1 MAILSRKGGGQ
12 CMKKQWKIFWAI
24 CGSLA
29 AIGVICCIIG
39 VILGGS
45 FFRSIVKDRDLD
57 YITFEAENDLEVQG
71 EEQQTFYGIKELD
84 VDVSQVNVQLEEY
97 DGRYLTVET
106 VDIPD
111 NVLNE
116 ISYTA
121 DESSL
126 EIELEDSKRI
136 KKLLSDNTKATIRIK
151 VPSRSLQEADISVGA
166 GSLYISQIQVE
177 ELKVEVG
184 AGQAKIEQFVSNS
197 AEFYCGAGEMQI
209 AGEAESTEVECGVG
223 SIIYQAKGRE
233 DEYKYQVESSLGEVT
248 VGDRSY
254 DGIGSGAEISRDG
267 AKKELYIK
275 CGIGQV
281 QVEFQK

>member
-1 MAILSRKGGGQ
+1 
-12 CMKKQWKIFWAI
+12 MKKQWKIFWAI

-29 AIGVICCIIG
+29 AIGVICCIVG

-45 FFRSIVKDRDLD
+45 FFRSIVKDRDFD
-57 YITFEAENDLEVQG
+57 YITFEAENDLEIKG

-97 DGRYLTVET
+97 DGRYLIVET

-184 AGQAKIEQFVSNS
+184 AGQAKIEQFVSNC
-197 AEFYCGAGEMQI
+197 AEFQCGAGEMQI

-233 DEYKYQVESSLGEVT
+233 DEYNYQVESSLGEVT
-248 VGDRSY
+248 VGGRSCS
-254 DGIGSGAEISRDG
+254 GIGSSTEISRDG
-267 AKKELYIK
+267 AKKELYIE

>member
-1 MAILSRKGGGQ
+1 
-12 CMKKQWKIFWAI
+12 MKKQWKIFWAI

-29 AIGVICCIIG
+29 AIGVICCIVG

-45 FFRSIVKDRDLD
+45 FFRSIVKDRNFD
-57 YITFEAENDLEVQG
+57 YITFESENDLEIKG

-111 NVLNE
+111 NVLNK

-177 ELKVEVG
+177 ELQVEMG

-233 DEYKYQVESSLGEVT
+233 DEYNYQVESSLGEVT
-248 VGDRSY
+248 VGGRSCG
-254 DGIGSGAEISRDG
+254 GIGSGTEISRDE
-267 AKKELYIK
+267 AKKELYIE

>member
-1 MAILSRKGGGQ
+1 
-12 CMKKQWKIFWAI
+12 MKKKWKIFWAI

-29 AIGVICCIIG
+29 AIGVTCCIIG

-45 FFRSIVKDRDLD
+45 FFRSIVKDRDFD
-57 YITFEAENDLEVQG
+57 YITFEAENDLEIKG
-71 EEQQTFYGIKELD
+71 EEQQTFYGIKELN

-106 VDIPD
+106 VDIPE
-111 NVLNE
+111 NVLSE
-116 ISYTA
+116 ISYKV

-177 ELKVEVG
+177 ELQVEVG

-233 DEYKYQVESSLGEVT
+233 DEYNYQVESSLGEVT
-248 VGDRSY
+248 VGGRSCG
-254 DGIGSGAEISRDG
+254 GIGSGTEISRDG
-267 AKKELYIK
+267 AKKELYIE

>member
-1 MAILSRKGGGQ
+1 
-12 CMKKQWKIFWAI
+12 MKKQWKIFWAI

-29 AIGVICCIIG
+29 AIGVICCIVG

-45 FFRSIVKDRDLD
+45 FFRSIVKGRDFD
-57 YITFEAENDLEVQG
+57 YINFEAENDLEIKG

-111 NVLNE
+111 NVLSE
-116 ISYTA
+116 ISYIA

-184 AGQAKIEQFVSNS
+184 AGQAKIEQFVSNC
-197 AEFYCGAGEMQI
+197 AEFQCGAGEMQI

-248 VGDRSY
+248 VGGRSCG
-254 DGIGSGAEISRDG
+254 GIGSGTEISRDG
-267 AKKELYIK
+267 AKKELYIE

>member
-1 MAILSRKGGGQ
+1 MRKR
-12 CMKKQWKIFWAI
+12 WKIFWAI

-29 AIGVICCIIG
+29 AIGLICCIVG

-45 FFRSIVKDRDLD
+45 FFRSIVKGRNFD
-57 YITFEAENDLEVQG
+57 YITFEAENDLEIKG

-111 NVLNE
+111 NVLNK

-177 ELKVEVG
+177 ELQVEVG

-248 VGDRSY
+248 VGGRSCG
-254 DGIGSGAEISRDG
+254 GIGSGTEISRDG
-267 AKKELYIK
+267 AKKELYIE

>member
-1 MAILSRKGGGQ
+1 
-12 CMKKQWKIFWAI
+12 MKKQWKIFWAI

-29 AIGVICCIIG
+29 AIGVICCIVG

-45 FFRSIVKDRDLD
+45 FFRSIVKDRDFD
-57 YITFEAENDLEVQG
+57 YITFESENDLEIKG

-111 NVLNE
+111 NVLNK

-151 VPSRSLQEADISVGA
+151 VPSRSLQEADIS
-166 GSLYISQIQVE
+166 
-177 ELKVEVG
+177 VG

-233 DEYKYQVESSLGEVT
+233 DEYNYQVESSLGEVT
-248 VGDRSY
+248 VGGRSCG
-254 DGIGSGAEISRDG
+254 GIGSGTEISRDG
-267 AKKELYIK
+267 AKKELYIE

>member
-1 MAILSRKGGGQ
+1 
-12 CMKKQWKIFWAI
+12 MKKQWKIFWAI

-29 AIGVICCIIG
+29 AIGVICCIVG

-45 FFRSIVKDRDLD
+45 FFRSIVKGRDFD
-57 YITFEAENDLEVQG
+57 YITFEAENDLEIKG
-71 EEQQTFYGIKELD
+71 EEQQTFYGIKELN

-111 NVLNE
+111 NVLSE

-177 ELKVEVG
+177 ELQVEVG
-184 AGQAKIEQFVSNS
+184 AGQAKIERFVSNS

-248 VGDRSY
+248 VGGRSCG
-254 DGIGSGAEISRDG
+254 GIGSGTEISRDG
-267 AKKELYIK
+267 AKKELYIE

>member
-1 MAILSRKGGGQ
+1 
-12 CMKKQWKIFWAI
+12 MKKGWKIFWII
-24 CGSLA
+24 CSSLA
-29 AIGVICCIIG
+29 AIGVICCIVG

-45 FFRSIVKDRDLD
+45 FFRSIARDRDLD
-57 YITFEAENDLEVQG
+57 HITFESENDLEIQG

-84 VDVSQVNVQLEEY
+84 VDVSQVNVQLDEY
-97 DGRYLTVET
+97 DGRYLAVET
-106 VDIPD
+106 VDVPE

-151 VPSRSLQEADISVGA
+151 VPYRSLQEADISVGA
-166 GSLYISQIQVE
+166 GSLYIGQIEVE
-177 ELKVEVG
+177 ELQVEVG
-184 AGQAKIEQFVSNS
+184 AGQAKIEQFASNC
-197 AEFYCGAGEMQI
+197 AEFHCGAGEMQI

-223 SIIYQAKGRE
+223 SIIYKAKGRE
-233 DEYKYQVESSLGEVT
+233 EEYNYQVENSLGEVT
-248 VGDRSY
+248 VGDRSHG
-254 DGIGSGAEISRDG
+254 GIGSGSEISHDG
-267 AKKELYIK
+267 AKKELYIE
-275 CGIGQV
+275 CGIGQI